1 MMQRTKLIAAVLFSA
16 TALTA
21 QEFKS
26 ELLIGVWKVNWEKST
41 QPNQPPPSGMP
52 TLIREYRPYGDGFM
66 LHTVLRAASGRQIPE
81 LDLIGAV
88 KYDNK
93 EYPTF
98 TPERLTNLI
107 TAGKQPA
114 QTVSFK
120 SVGLYNLEWADRT
133 NGKIT
138 ADGTMAV
145 SSDGSTMTFISRGY
159 DAAGRPSRTSTLIYE
174 KVSP

>member
-1 MMQRTKLIAAVLFSA
+1 LKLFSLVLLVA
-16 TALTA
+16 SMPGA
-21 QEFKS
+21 QTEAPVFKS
-26 ELLIGVWKVNWEKST
+26 ELLIGTWKVNWDKSRT
-41 QPNQPPPSGMP
+41 PNQRATARMP

-66 LHTVLRAASGRQIPE
+66 LHTVLVVAPGRQIPE

-98 TPERLTNLI
+98 TPERLTNLF
-107 TAGKQPA
+107 TTGARPS

-120 SVGLYNLEWADRT
+120 TTGPYTLDWADRT

-138 ADGTMAV
+138 ADGTMELSA
-145 SSDGSTMTFISRGY
+145 DGRTMTFT
-159 DAAGRPSRTSTLIYE
+159 SRTRNGASVLIYE
-174 KVSP
+174 KQ